1 MAQTRQAPARRTGA
15 EPRRSGAPT
24 RRAGAVTP
32 ADLQQRLGNRGVGAA
47 FGLGQGGPVARAAG
61 SVSAAAAA
69 RAAAPAAARAAAPA
83 AARAAAPAGARGAAP
98 VVARAAA
105 PAVAV
110 RGAPAVAATSAAR
123 VSATAASGP
132 TVTTGTRPTTAM
144 TGVSAPGA
152 GAPAGGAGTVAELAG
167 GPGAAEPAAA
177 ATEAVAAGAGAAQA
191 MAGAAPVVPEAG
203 AVTAEGAAVEAA
215 AAEAAPEVTEP
226 PSPRE
231 AIAPAVQQIRQ
242 RAGRASGHTP
252 AGTIQVNAQAA
263 AVRHPTEQL
272 RGAAVA
278 TVQNLDEAGTETD
291 TFQRES
297 FRAAL
302 SAAIVAATSPTPTSE
317 DQANRVISGGAQAAS
332 SSLQGQLGAQ
342 RDAAAG
348 PLAAPAAAEVPPAD
362 VETPQPEVDLQV
374 EQVGPPPAPV
384 AAAPVVPAPLPPE
397 RLDYSEDR
405 QATDSAMAESG
416 VTQDQLERGNEP
428 EFGQTL
434 TARTEAEEHEAQVA
448 ATYRAGEAEV
458 RGGAEQ
464 RAQGALAGG
473 LAGMQEART
482 GVIGTVA
489 GRQTGTMTR
498 DEAERRRVTT
508 TIEGIK
514 NRTRTDVETLLT
526 EMETEAARIF
536 GEGLTAAE
544 KAYRD
549 TFEEEKG
556 GVGTWLTTWGDDWEE
571 LIESSLATARSA
583 YLWHVNEAI
592 DLVAD
597 CVDAKLAAAK
607 RRVTQGLAEVQ
618 VFVASL
624 DVSLQAFGM
633 ETLAAVS
640 NEFDEMTQS
649 IDARKD
655 ALVESLTNQYKAS
668 YERMSAMEEELR
680 AANKSLWQRVYDA
693 TIGLVKKILAFKDML
708 LSILAKAAD
717 VVSDIISDPIGFL
730 GNLVAGVALGLE
742 NFIANIGT
750 HLRKGL
756 MDWLF
761 GALGGAGIT
770 MPDSFDL
777 KGIVSIV
784 LQVLGLTYA
793 NFRARAVKIVG
804 EPVVSALE
812 QAAEVF
818 KVIATE
824 GIPGLWRFIQEKVA
838 DLKAMVLDAIWEF
851 IQEKVIVAGITW
863 IVGLLNPASAF
874 FKACKAIYDIVMFF
888 INRGSQ
894 IIDLVNAVIDSIGAI
909 AKGSISV
916 AATFVENALAKA
928 IPVAIGFLASL
939 LGLGDISTTIR
950 NTIDKARAPVNDAI
964 DWLINQAVKGGKAV
978 LAILGGGPKPAAA
991 ADQAPPPADLD
1002 VTDHRAVASQAA
1014 SDLRAGGEA
1023 EDYASLRSA
1032 KEEQART
1039 IERRY
1044 TSLLEPGIGLTIAF
1058 APAAEDRTDADLDF
1072 TVTIAPNNSVVE
1084 GAVPAP
1090 AADEAVAFKAGD
1102 PASVRLASG
1111 EEWKDAEFVETT
1123 EMSGTTLYTFR
1134 LTRFRA
1140 GTLLR
1145 LRPSDTDRYSKK
1157 EVVRRGPHT
1166 MQLSIIVGGQEVVA
1180 TTLVSGDMTQEEYE
1194 LGYPLNMLATHTE
1207 ARALS
1212 TYDDYVR
1219 PGAHWVMTGHYLSCS
1234 SCKGKMNAA
1243 GRRGAKISYE
1253 PGGFSAG
1260 GS

>member
-1 MAQTRQAPARRTGA
+1 M
-15 EPRRSGAPT
+15 
-24 RRAGAVTP
+24 
-32 ADLQQRLGNRGVGAA
+32 
-47 FGLGQGGPVARAAG
+47 
-61 SVSAAAAA
+61 
-69 RAAAPAAARAAAPA
+69 
-83 AARAAAPAGARGAAP
+83 
-98 VVARAAA
+98 
-105 PAVAV
+105 
-110 RGAPAVAATSAAR
+110 
-123 VSATAASGP
+123 
-132 TVTTGTRPTTAM
+132 
-144 TGVSAPGA
+144 
-152 GAPAGGAGTVAELAG
+152 AELAG

-177 ATEAVAAGAGAAQA
+177 ATEAGAAGAGAAQA

-203 AVTAEGAAVEAA
+203 AVTAEGAAVDAA

-263 AVRHPTEQL
+263 AIRHPTEQL

-838 DLKAMVLDAIWEF
+838 DLKTMVLDAIWEF

-964 DWLINQAVKGGKAV
+964 DWLIGKAV
-978 LAILGGGPKPAAA
+978 ALVQAAGNLVVGVLGGRRPAG
-991 ADQAPPPADLD
+991 
-1002 VTDHRAVASQAA
+1002 R
-1014 SDLRAGGEA
+1014 
-1023 EDYASLRSA
+1023 
-1032 KEEQART
+1032 EE
-1039 IERRY
+1039 
-1044 TSLLEPGIGLTIAF
+1044 G
-1058 APAAEDRTDADLDF
+1058 AAEDRGSPQDAAAALLADQLGGETSVEEAETALPTVRTALAPQGLKSLELEAGAEPGEFEIFAEASPRRRIVKLVRKRVIVGVSASVTMREGESPLAELARPRGPGRYDF
-1072 TVTIAPNNSVVE
+1072 GESLNFYEVGADRAEALGGTGRAAPLPPVPQPPGTPARQGSQPSGGVVVE
-1084 GAVPAP
+1084 P
-1090 AADEAVAFKAGD
+1090 
-1102 PASVRLASG
+1102 
-1111 EEWKDAEFVETT
+1111 T
-1123 EMSGTTLYTFR
+1123 EGSGTLEILAWNTSAPVTQSNTSHAERQFMNW
-1134 LTRFRA
+1134 FED
-1140 GTLLR
+1140 
-1145 LRPSDTDRYSKK
+1145 RPRPWLNK
-1157 EVVRRGPHT
+1157 VVRVEIHVDLPPSGMPDDMCPDCQADWANLARRFPEIEFAT
-1166 MQLSIIVGGQEVVA
+1166 PII
-1180 TTLVSGDMTQEEYE
+1180 TRSS
-1194 LGYPLNMLATHTE
+1194 
-1207 ARALS
+1207 ARA
-1212 TYDDYVR
+1212 DDLKTEV
-1219 PGAHWVMTGHYLSCS
+1219 L
-1234 SCKGKMNAA
+1234 
-1243 GRRGAKISYE
+1243 
-1253 PGGFSAG
+1253 
-1260 GS
+1260 

>member
-15 EPRRSGAPT
+15 EPRRPAAAAAPA

-32 ADLQQRLGNRGVGAA
+32 ADLQRRLGNRGVGAA
-47 FGLGQGGPVARAAG
+47 FGLDQGRPVARAAG
-61 SVSAAAAA
+61 SVSAVAAA
-69 RAAAPAAARAAAPA
+69 RAVASAP
-83 AARAAAPAGARGAAP
+83 
-98 VVARAAA
+98 ARAAA
-105 PAVAV
+105 PAVTAQ
-110 RGAPAVAATSAAR
+110 GAPAAAAVPVAAR
-123 VSATAASGP
+123 VSATAATGP
-132 TVTTGTRPTTAM
+132 TLTTAAGPTTTA
-144 TGVSAPGA
+144 TGVTVPGA
-152 GAPAGGAGTVAELAG
+152 GAPAGEAGAVEEFASGP

-177 ATEAVAAGAGAAQA
+177 PDAVGAAAGAAAA
-191 MAGAAPVVPEAG
+191 EALAGRAAVAPEAG
-203 AVTAEGAAVEAA
+203 AVPPQVAT
-215 AAEAAPEVTEP
+215 AEAAPEETEP

-231 AIAPAVQQIRQ
+231 AVAPAVEQVRQ
-242 RAGRASGHTP
+242 RAARAAVHTP
-252 AGTIQVNAQAA
+252 AGTVTANAQAA
-263 AVRHPTEQL
+263 AVRVPTEQQ

-278 TVQNLDEAGTETD
+278 TVQNLDEAGAETD

-297 FRAAL
+297 FRDAL
-302 SAAIVAATSPTPTSE
+302 IKAIDDATPKPTNE
-317 DQANRVISGGAQAAS
+317 DQANEVISTGARTAS
-332 SSLQGQLGAQ
+332 DTLRGQLGAQ

-348 PLAAPAAAEVPPAD
+348 PLARPAD
-362 VETPQPEVDLQV
+362 VEVRPADVDAPQPEVGLQL

-405 QATDSAMAESG
+405 QATDTAMAESG
-416 VTQDQLERGNEP
+416 VTQEQLERGNEP
-428 EFGQTL
+428 EFGETL

-448 ATYRAGEAEV
+448 ATYRAAEADV
-458 RGGAEQ
+458 RGGAQQ
-464 RAQGALAGG
+464 RAEGTLAGG
-473 LAGMQEART
+473 LAGMQEARN
-482 GVIGTVA
+482 GAVATVA
-489 GRQTGTMTR
+489 GRQTGTMTK
-498 DEAERRRVTT
+498 DEAERRRVTA

-514 NRTRTDVETLLT
+514 TRTRTDVETILR

-549 TFEEEKG
+549 TFEEAKG

-571 LIESSLATARSA
+571 LIEDSLATARRE
-583 YLWHVNEAI
+583 YLRHVNVAI
-592 DLVAD
+592 DRVAD

-607 RRVTQGLAEVQ
+607 RRVAEGLAEAQ
-618 VFVASL
+618 VFVAGL
-624 DVSLQAFGM
+624 DLSLQAFGA
-633 ETLAAVS
+633 ETLASVS
-640 NEFDEMTQS
+640 TEFDAMTQS

-680 AANKSLWQRVYDA
+680 NANKSLWQRVYDA
-693 TIGLVKKILAFKDML
+693 TVGLVKKILAFKDML

-730 GNLVAGVALGLE
+730 GNLVSGIALGLK
-742 NFIANIGT
+742 NFIANIGA
-750 HLRKGL
+750 HLKKGL

-761 GALGGAGIT
+761 GALGRAGIT
-770 MPDSFDL
+770 MPETFDL

-812 QAAEVF
+812 SAAEIF
-818 KVIATE
+818 KVVATE
-824 GIPGLWRFIQEKVA
+824 GIPGLWRFIQEKVT
-838 DLKAMVLDAIWEF
+838 DLKAMVLDAIFEY
-851 IQEKVIVAGITW
+851 IKEKVIVAGITW

-928 IPVAIGFLASL
+928 VPVAIGFLASL

-950 NTIDKARAPVNDAI
+950 NTIEKARAPVNDAI
-964 DWLINQAVKGGKAV
+964 DWLITQAVKAGKAV
-978 LAILGGGPKPAAA
+978 LGMLGGGPRPAAA
-991 ADQAPPPADLD
+991 EDGQARPPTDLD
-1002 VTDHRAVASQAA
+1002 ITDHRAVAAQAA
-1014 SDLRAGGEA
+1014 RDLQAGGEA
-1023 EDYASLRSA
+1023 DDYASLRAA

-1044 TSLLEPGIGLTIAF
+1044 TSLLEPGIGLSIRF
-1058 APAAEDRTDADLDF
+1058 APAAQDRTDADLDF

-1090 AADEAVAFKAGD
+1090 VADEAVAFKAGD

-1111 EEWKDAEFVETT
+1111 GDWKDAEFVETT

-1145 LRPSDTDRYSKK
+1145 IRPFDTDRFSKK

-1166 MQLSIIVGGQEVVA
+1166 MQLSITVGGQEVVA

-1243 GRRGAKISYE
+1243 ARKGARISYE
-1253 PGGFSAG
+1253 PGGFRAG
-1260 GS
+1260 GG

>member
-1 MAQTRQAPARRTGA
+1 M
-15 EPRRSGAPT
+15 
-24 RRAGAVTP
+24 V
-32 ADLQQRLGNRGVGAA
+32 
-47 FGLGQGGPVARAAG
+47 
-61 SVSAAAAA
+61 
-69 RAAAPAAARAAAPA
+69 
-83 AARAAAPAGARGAAP
+83 
-98 VVARAAA
+98 
-105 PAVAV
+105 
-110 RGAPAVAATSAAR
+110 
-123 VSATAASGP
+123 
-132 TVTTGTRPTTAM
+132 
-144 TGVSAPGA
+144 
-152 GAPAGGAGTVAELAG
+152 
-167 GPGAAEPAAA
+167 GPGAVEELPGRLGVAEPAAA
-177 ATEAVAAGAGAAQA
+177 ATEAVAAGAAAAQA
-191 MAGAAPVVPEAG
+191 MAGAAAVVPEAG
-203 AVTAEGAAVEAA
+203 TVPAEGVAVEAA
-215 AAEAAPEVTEP
+215 TTEAAPEVTEP

-231 AIAPAVQQIRQ
+231 AVAPAVQQIRQ
-242 RAGRASGHTP
+242 RAVRASGHTP
-252 AGTIQVNAQAA
+252 AGTIQANAQAA
-263 AVRHPTEQL
+263 AVRHPTEQQ

-278 TVQNLDEAGTETD
+278 TVQNLDAAGAETE

-297 FRAAL
+297 FRATLAK
-302 SAAIVAATSPTPTSE
+302 AIEDATPKPTNE
-317 DQANRVISGGAQAAS
+317 DQANEVISTGARTAS
-332 SSLQGQLGAQ
+332 ATVQGQLGAQ

-348 PLAAPAAAEVPPAD
+348 PLAQPASAEVKPAD
-362 VETPQPEVDLQV
+362 VDTPEPEVGLQL

-405 QATDSAMAESG
+405 QATDSVMAESG
-416 VTQDQLERGNEP
+416 VTQGQLEKGNEP
-428 EFGQTL
+428 EFGETL

-458 RGGAEQ
+458 RGSAEQ
-464 RAQGALAGG
+464 RAQGTLAGG
-473 LAGMQEART
+473 LAGMQEARA
-482 GVIGTVA
+482 GAVGTVA
-489 GRQTGTMTR
+489 GRQTGTMTK
-498 DEAERRRVTT
+498 DEAERRRVTV

-514 NRTRTDVETLLT
+514 TRTRTDVETILR

-544 KAYRD
+544 KAYRN
-549 TFEEEKG
+549 TFEEAKG

-571 LIESSLATARSA
+571 LIEDSLATARTE
-583 YLWHVNEAI
+583 YLRHVNLAI
-592 DLVAD
+592 DRVAD

-607 RRVTQGLAEVQ
+607 RRVAEGLAEAQ
-618 VFVASL
+618 VFVAGL
-624 DVSLQAFGM
+624 DLSLQAFGA
-633 ETLAAVS
+633 ETLASVS
-640 NEFDEMTQS
+640 TDFDAMTQS

-693 TIGLVKKILAFKDML
+693 TVGLVKKILAFKDML

-742 NFIANIGT
+742 NFIANIGA
-750 HLRKGL
+750 HLKKGL

-964 DWLINQAVKGGKAV
+964 DWLIGKAV
-978 LAILGGGPKPAAA
+978 ALVQAAGNLVAGAFGGKKKKEEPVDEEPEDPVRAAQVTAGLAAIDAEERPYLDEGRLTREAAETVAAKVKSDHPVFSSITVVEGEERWNYAYAASPTKTKEGELKAPGEEIVEVAVINSKEPIPSDVGSVSAPFTAEERAALSGTRVGPTIFEQRIGGRLEEELGVTAQTTQVEALR
-991 ADQAPPPADLD
+991 DQASVAPLPTEGQVLLEQQV
-1002 VTDHRAVASQAA
+1002 VTAPGPQ
-1014 SDLRAGGEA
+1014 
-1023 EDYASLRSA
+1023 
-1032 KEEQART
+1032 
-1039 IERRY
+1039 ERRRGKKPPLGSAVPDFLVISPTKVEVFEVTLDASFSIKPQEKGLRVKGERQGDPHKIIQLAKVRY
-1044 TSLLEPGIGLTIAF
+1044 LAERFPGVPIVYNIQTSGQPMPEHVRSLLETQLKELSREMAVRGLTNPVQVIW
-1058 APAAEDRTDADLDF
+1058 RT
-1072 TVTIAPNNSVVE
+1072 
-1084 GAVPAP
+1084 
-1090 AADEAVAFKAGD
+1090 
-1102 PASVRLASG
+1102 
-1111 EEWKDAEFVETT
+1111 
-1123 EMSGTTLYTFR
+1123 
-1134 LTRFRA
+1134 
-1140 GTLLR
+1140 
-1145 LRPSDTDRYSKK
+1145 
-1157 EVVRRGPHT
+1157 
-1166 MQLSIIVGGQEVVA
+1166 
-1180 TTLVSGDMTQEEYE
+1180 
-1194 LGYPLNMLATHTE
+1194 
-1207 ARALS
+1207 
-1212 TYDDYVR
+1212 
-1219 PGAHWVMTGHYLSCS
+1219 
-1234 SCKGKMNAA
+1234 
-1243 GRRGAKISYE
+1243 
-1253 PGGFSAG
+1253 
-1260 GS
+1260 